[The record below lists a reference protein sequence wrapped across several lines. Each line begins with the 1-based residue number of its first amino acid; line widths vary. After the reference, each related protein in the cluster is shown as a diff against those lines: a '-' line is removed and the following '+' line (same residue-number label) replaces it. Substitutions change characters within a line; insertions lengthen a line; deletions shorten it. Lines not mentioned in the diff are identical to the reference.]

1 MLLIEFFKTKVME
14 ENLNNLSKDFI
25 RSETALSRFPIHRL
39 SKKGEISI
47 NIKTE
52 NSDGELKTKW
62 KVSHNSEYGQPTAL
76 AYKIDTIIVNRRIE
90 EIGKPVPKL
99 IKLGSLRQIATELG
113 TGSKNTSA
121 IKNAL
126 LQNVGT
132 LITAKFTY
140 KTANKQEKQI
150 EIADTRYGVIF
161 TGETLPNGSK
171 ADATYL
177 VLHDIYREILN
188 TSQTRPLDY
197 EYLKILSPMAQRFY
211 ELLSYQIYAA
221 MKNKTQAK
229 MLYSEFCTYAPQTR
243 FFNWEQ
249 VRPQMYR
256 LHKPHIESGYIKYI
270 RYEKIWEKD
279 GTLDWKFIYHPGNKA
294 VGDYNLATNKRLKN
308 IRYVADQTSFFP
320 EEPTPELLPD
330 VKLTFSKEEED
341 LVSKMRKFK
350 VSEKK
355 ARELVKSQREA
366 VEQEILVFPSRLVG
380 IDVKSPAGYF
390 IKAVEEG
397 WETPQVFFELQ
408 EAKKSKKR
416 TEEEIRKNQES
427 EKLEKE
433 KNDAWFKAKDKL
445 LNMPKVER
453 NSLWEEKRKAIL
465 NSAEYKD
472 ADQAKLKILEFAIDG
487 MIQADIIEDMMK
499 DHN

>member
-1 MLLIEFFKTKVME
+1 MKEKSLEFIPKDLIRT
-14 ENLNNLSKDFI
+14 
-25 RSETALSRFPIHRL
+25 ETALSRFPIHRL

-47 NIKTE
+47 DIKLKNKE
-52 NSDGELKTKW
+52 GELKTKW

-76 AYKIDTIIVNRRIE
+76 AYKIDTLVINRKIDE
-90 EIGKPVPKL
+90 LDTPVPKI
-99 IKLGSLRQIATELG
+99 IKLGSLSDITRNLG
-113 TGSKNTSA
+113 ISTSGTNFKK
-121 IKNAL
+121 IKYALFQNA
-126 LQNVGT
+126 GT
-132 LITAKFTY
+132 LITAKFKY
-140 KTANKQEKQI
+140 KAKDKSEKNI
-150 EIADTRYGVIF
+150 ESAFTRYDVTL
-161 TGETLPNGSK
+161 TGETLSNGDQ
-171 ADATYL
+171 ADAIYIQ
-177 VLHDIYREILN
+177 LHETYREILN
-188 TSQTRPLDY
+188 SAQTRPLDY
-197 EYLKILSPMAQRFY
+197 DYLKALTPMAQRFY
-211 ELLSYQIYAA
+211 ELLSYQIYGAI
-221 MKNKTQAK
+221 KNGTTAK
-229 MLYSEFCTYAPQTR
+229 MLYSDFCTYAPQTR
-243 FFNWEQ
+243 FFDWEQ

-256 LHKPHIESGYIKYI
+256 LHKPHIESGYIESI
-270 RYEKIWEKD
+270 RYEKIREDD
-279 GTLDWKFIYHPGNKA
+279 GTLDWRFIYIPGRKA
-294 VGDYNLATNKRLKN
+294 KGEYDLATNKRLKR
-308 IRYVADQTSFFP
+308 IKVVPGQSSLLP
-320 EEPTPELLPD
+320 EEPTLPLVPEME
-330 VKLTFSKEEED
+330 LTFTTEEED
-341 LVSKMRKFK
+341 LVSRMRKFK

-380 IDVKSPAGYF
+380 IDIKSPAGYF